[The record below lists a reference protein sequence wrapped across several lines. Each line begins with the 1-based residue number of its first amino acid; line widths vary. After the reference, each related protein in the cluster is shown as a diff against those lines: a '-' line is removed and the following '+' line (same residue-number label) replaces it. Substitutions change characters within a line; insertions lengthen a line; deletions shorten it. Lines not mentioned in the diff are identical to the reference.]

1 MMNKL
6 KLFLNDQYVNYDDDL
21 EKSKTRMSQDLRRM
35 SIFRDLYGF
44 VTPFAL
50 RKICDHYKRICGQS
64 TAIEPCTSIFTRTMR
79 LSCAHKIQE
88 RLYNRADD
96 GALKLQDIH
105 RHWLYTKSPRAATAR
120 AKEQENNTMGG
131 HQGDDEGDDEHI
143 EMQGTPSSPQI
154 LQIQEPA
161 IVRVK
166 DRSPG
171 SQNRLWAGVTSPQ
184 PTASQRRRQQTFE
197 DFTQRQPFG
206 FELTPKLP
214 SSQVPD
220 SQSQSQ
226 RGGPQRGG
234 RGDRQRGGRGDRQ
247 RGGRGGRQ
255 RGERGGAESQ
265 IGDVPASYMGSFQ
278 M

>member
-1 MMNKL
+1 MTGDLKTVVDKL
-6 KLFLNDQYVNYDDDL
+6 KLFLNGQYVNYDGDL
-21 EKSKTRMSQDLRRM
+21 EESKTRMPQDLRRM

-50 RKICDHYKRICGQS
+50 RKICDHYKRICGQP
-64 TAIEPCTSIFTRTMR
+64 TAIEPCTGIFTRTMG
-79 LSCAHKIQE
+79 LPCAHKIQE
-88 RLYNRADD
+88 RLYNRAD
-96 GALKLQDIH
+96 GGVLKLQDIH
-105 RHWLYTKSPRAATAR
+105 RHWLYTKPPRAATAR
-120 AKEQENNTMGG
+120 AEEQEDNTMGG
-131 HQGDDEGDDEHI
+131 HQGGGEGDDEHI
-143 EMQGTPSSPQI
+143 EMQGTPSPPQI

-161 IVRVK
+161 IVRAK
-166 DRSPG
+166 GRPPG
-171 SQNRLWAGVTSPQ
+171 SQNRLWAGVAPSQ
-184 PTASQRRRQQTFE
+184 PTASQRRRQQAFE
-197 DFTQRQPFG
+197 DSTQRQPSG
-206 FELTPKLP
+206 FELTPELP

-234 RGDRQRGGRGDRQ
+234 RGGRQ

-255 RGERGGAESQ
+255 RGGRGGAEGQ